1 MRDAQALL
9 GIERSLKDCQRAE
22 NIKTALT
29 MAVCVALLVGL
40 WVGGW
45 VIVSRFEARAYNHVT
60 GKNVS
65 TWDAMFLDLRVQAEP
80 KE

>member
-1 MRDAQALL
+1 MRKQSDAEDVLKLGCSLFVLAGVLLL
-9 GIERSLKDCQRAE
+9 GFGI
-22 NIKTALT
+22 
-29 MAVCVALLVGL
+29 
-40 WVGGW
+40 WVGR
-45 VIVSRFEARAYNHVT
+45 SHFEARAYNHVT